1 MSSACP
7 ESFDE
12 FYNQRRRWMPST
24 LLNIADLIGDY
35 KQVSQHSFPK
45 HFYPRLIKVV
55 EKNDDIS
62 LMYILYQAMMMVG
75 TLIGK
80 YLILMQCDHLEKQVL
95 AA

>member
-1 MSSACP
+1 
-7 ESFDE
+7 
-12 FYNQRRRWMPST
+12 MPST

-45 HFYPRLIKVV
+45 HFIRFQVV

-80 YLILMQCDHLEKQVL
+80 SFILTQCEYLE
-95 AA
+95 